1 MARLWR
7 SHVADRSCRRR
18 GMDFF
23 IDPDSYWRPALRS
36 MGRKTDGDAA
46 FFMAGRRGGPVR
58 TGCRQPDRNAD
69 RCEREP
75 RFCRLERMGGVFP
88 FSFLVHGDVVY
99 KLYGRVY
106 NCRKSCRQLYF
117 RRENDAMTETFEELS
132 GIIKKRRSI
141 RQYNDKP
148 VDVELVKNIIDV
160 ASHAPSNHNRQGWR
174 FFIVADK
181 KVIGKMNDA
190 VVDHL
195 DGIDCKSKV
204 IAEALNSYRS
214 NFTWFKYAP
223 LVVVCC
229 FVKPNRFTFKVIK
242 TDEENNHF
250 TGELISLSMAMQNI
264 LLASESL
271 GIGTLVMT
279 APLVAAREIK
289 AILKIPGK
297 LSIGAFIC
305 MGHYEEQPKA
315 PPHLPLDRIIRVIS
329 GDDIER

>member
-1 MARLWR
+1 
-7 SHVADRSCRRR
+7 
-18 GMDFF
+18 
-23 IDPDSYWRPALRS
+23 
-36 MGRKTDGDAA
+36 
-46 FFMAGRRGGPVR
+46 
-58 TGCRQPDRNAD
+58 
-69 RCEREP
+69 
-75 RFCRLERMGGVFP
+75 
-88 FSFLVHGDVVY
+88 
-99 KLYGRVY
+99 
-106 NCRKSCRQLYF
+106 
-117 RRENDAMTETFEELS
+117 MTVKFEELS
-132 GIIKKRRSI
+132 GIIKTRRSI
-141 RQYNDKP
+141 RQFNDKP
-148 VDVELVKNIIDV
+148 VDLELVKSIINV

-181 KVIGKMNDA
+181 KVIRKMNDA

-204 IAEALNSYRS
+204 IGDALNSYRN
-214 NFTWFKYAP
+214 NFTCFKHAP

-229 FVKPNRFTFKVIK
+229 FVKPNRLTFRVIK

-271 GIGTLVMT
+271 GLGTLVMT

-305 MGHYEEQPKA
+305 MGHFEERPEP
-315 PPHLPLDRIIRVIS
+315 PPHLPLERIIQIVS
-329 GDDIER
+329 DDGVK